1 MTIVIKFTVRCKDDH
16 MMITVKQTLLIYTI
30 IVASLVYAITS
41 RLSVEAKKKS
51 DNTLSPK
58 EQSKLTDTQKEDSTV
73 DFNNGDNKCDESHE
87 NCGDA
92 KGSCGPGFKLRK
104 GNCVKDV
111 FINVHKKSSGGN
123 NDGSYNGD
131 SPAMKLTSNLPK
143 GCVLVSQNTVPNAK
157 VPSFVITVKCNA

>member
-1 MTIVIKFTVRCKDDH
+1 
-16 MMITVKQTLLIYTI
+16 MMITIKQTLLIYTI
-30 IVASLVYAITS
+30 IAASLVYAITS
-41 RLSVEAKKKS
+41 PLSAEAKKKS
-51 DNTLSPK
+51 DDALSPK

-111 FINVHKKSSGGN
+111 FINVHKKSSGGSN
-123 NDGSYNGD
+123 SDSGYSGD
-131 SPAMKLTSNLPK
+131 SPAMKLTTNLPK
-143 GCVLVSQNTVPNAK
+143 GCALVSQSTVQNAK
-157 VPSFVITVKCNA
+157 VPSFVITVKCNG

>member
-1 MTIVIKFTVRCKDDH
+1 VHFKDGH
-16 MMITVKQTLLIYTI
+16 MMITIKQTLLIYTI
-30 IVASLVYAITS
+30 IVASLVYSITS
-41 RLSVEAKKKS
+41 PLSAEAKKKS
-51 DNTLSPK
+51 DDTLSPK

-123 NDGSYNGD
+123 NDGGYNGD

-143 GCVLVSQNTVPNAK
+143 GCVLVSQNTVPNSS